1 MLGKQIIHP
10 AQIDAVNTAFSPEAK
25 QIDYAD
31 RLVKAFEDHQISG
44 KVSLHQLILTFNS
57 GLIQYSTIFPNC
69 IFIFQFFFNFFFILT
84 WKV

>member
-44 KVSLHQLILTFNS
+44 KVSLHLLILTFNS

-69 IFIFQFFFNFFFILT
+69 IFIFQF
-84 WKV
+84 